1 MSNVAVT
8 GPFEDK
14 VASNTLNNNK
24 SKHARKTQANRQNTQ
39 TSKQA
44 NNKSKAGWKKVVRL
58 ELVCAGKCGHTQAL
72 IVARDGM
79 TGWTDRCILCALWK
93 NTYRCVYTCN
103 YILQYIKTDVF
114 KVHLD
119 DGSILSVL
127 HVSYSDRKYIHTRS
141 LVCVLITIYLY

>member
-44 NNKSKAGWKKVVRL
+44 NNKSKAG
-58 ELVCAGKCGHTQAL
+58 
-72 IVARDGM
+72 
-79 TGWTDRCILCALWK
+79 
-93 NTYRCVYTCN
+93 
-103 YILQYIKTDVF
+103 
-114 KVHLD
+114 
-119 DGSILSVL
+119 
-127 HVSYSDRKYIHTRS
+127 
-141 LVCVLITIYLY
+141 